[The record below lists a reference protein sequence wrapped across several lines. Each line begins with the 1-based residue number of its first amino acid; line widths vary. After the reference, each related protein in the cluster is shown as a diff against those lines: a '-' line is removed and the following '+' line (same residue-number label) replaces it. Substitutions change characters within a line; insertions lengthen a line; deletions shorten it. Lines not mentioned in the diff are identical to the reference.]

1 MDIISANYEKDGLQE
16 VRNKTQTQSN
26 PVVASASPPLS
37 SGLSQNPPASR
48 RSTHRKR
55 KLDEIADSQDEDE
68 DEDEGG
74 FEEVGDSDEEYGWI
88 DEDTCDVPDV

>member
-1 MDIISANYEKDGLQE
+1 MNIISANYEKDGLLE
-16 VRNKTQTQSN
+16 VINKTQTQSN

-37 SGLSQNPPASR
+37 SGRSQNPRASR
-48 RSTHRKR
+48 RSIHRKR
-55 KLDEIADSQDEDE
+55 KLDEIADSQDE

-88 DEDTCDVPDV
+88 DEDACDVPDV